1 MSVCHLH
8 KMVTMLTK
16 RMVHMM
22 WRGPHRPMTCACGAA
37 VALSVAH
44 QHLMECTVAADANKA
59 AEVGPKS

>member
-1 MSVCHLH
+1 
-8 KMVTMLTK
+8 MVTMLTK